1 LTFCAR
7 RVGMGVAMDWV
18 DFTKLV
24 HGFFFN
30 GCGKGTASAVPIE
43 IEKRALAPEET
54 EIENTASRLRS
65 Q

>member
-1 LTFCAR
+1 
-7 RVGMGVAMDWV
+7 MGVAMDWV

-30 GCGKGTASAVPIE
+30 GCGKGTASAVPID